1 MNILIRGKP
10 GCGKSTL
17 IQKMINL
24 MQQKGM
30 QIGGISTP
38 ELREG
43 QRLGFEI
50 VDMMTDERG
59 ILAHKN
65 QLDGPR
71 VSQYRVN
78 LNDLENIGVKG
89 IKKALEK
96 NVDFIV
102 IDEIGKMELVS
113 SAFQEV
119 VWEALELQKVLGTIG
134 QISHPFVTKVYN
146 REDLKVYTLTPQNRE
161 LIFAELRELLQL

>member
-1 MNILIRGKP
+1 
-10 GCGKSTL
+10 
-17 IQKMINL
+17 
-24 MQQKGM
+24 MQQKGV

-50 VDMMTDERG
+50 VDMMSGERG

-65 QLDGPR
+65 QSDGPR
-71 VSQYRVN
+71 ISQYRVN
-78 LNDLENIGVKG
+78 VNDLENIGVNG
-89 IKKALEK
+89 IEKALEK
-96 NVDFIV
+96 NVDFII

-113 SAFQEV
+113 DAFQRV
-119 VWEALELQKVLGTIG
+119 VWEALDLQKVLGTIG

-146 REDLKVYTLTPQNRE
+146 RADLKVYTLTPQNRE
-161 LIFAELRELLQL
+161 QVFAELREVLQL

>member
-1 MNILIRGKP
+1 
-10 GCGKSTL
+10 
-17 IQKMINL
+17 

>member
-1 MNILIRGKP
+1 MNILIQGKP

-17 IQKMINL
+17 IQKMIKL
-24 MQQKGM
+24 MQQKGK
-30 QIGGISTP
+30 QIGGINTP

-50 VDMMTDERG
+50 VDMITGDRG
-59 ILAHKN
+59 ILAHKS
-65 QLDGPR
+65 QPEGPR
-71 VSQYRVN
+71 VSQYKVN
-78 LNDLENIGVKG
+78 LRDLDNIGVKG

-96 NVDFIV
+96 KVDFII

-113 SAFQEV
+113 SAFQEI
-119 VWEALELQKVLGTIG
+119 VWEALELQKVFGTIG

-146 REDLKVYTLTPQNRE
+146 RNDLNLYTLTPQTRE
-161 LIFAELRELLQL
+161 QVFAELRGLLQL